1 MQQRPHQGR
10 DTDGCLHRGTDQ
22 LTGIRTVQQPEQR
35 RRHDTGHRDHHHCDL
50 PPSRHAHP
58 SPPTPDRPS
67 AHSVTRSQPD
77 SKHAHPHHQ
86 FRWPSPRRRRT
97 PKTPSTREQI
107 AQEKLPGDPRTT
119 DYGALE
125 AARAPHCAIVLG
137 TTVYPE
143 PHHRAAALLQPLVRL
158 PALEHSN
165 ELYAATAAAAF
176 LDASGRPVK
185 VSTDQA
191 VDLVEQTANGL
202 DVRDIATA
210 LANWTS

>member
-1 MQQRPHQGR
+1 M
-10 DTDGCLHRGTDQ
+10 
-22 LTGIRTVQQPEQR
+22 
-35 RRHDTGHRDHHHCDL
+35 
-50 PPSRHAHP
+50 
-58 SPPTPDRPS
+58 
-67 AHSVTRSQPD
+67 
-77 SKHAHPHHQ
+77 
-86 FRWPSPRRRRT
+86 
-97 PKTPSTREQI
+97 
-107 AQEKLPGDPRTT
+107 
-119 DYGALE
+119 
-125 AARAPHCAIVLG
+125 
-137 TTVYPE
+137 
-143 PHHRAAALLQPLVRL
+143 VRL